1 MKRTLSAFLAFLVGA
16 TLLSAQSAAPK
27 YGIKSGKMVVSS
39 EMMGQKI
46 LATSYFDNFG
56 EREATVT
63 QMGGMEIVTI
73 NKDGKVYVVNK
84 AASMVQEMP
93 KQETINFMDLTDSV
107 REKYKIQEVGTE
119 SIDGRD
125 CTIYTMEIS
134 ESGQTAKTK
143 VWVWNGFTLKSVTNA
158 MGMEVTA
165 LVTEMEECE
174 VEPSIFEV
182 PQY

>member
-1 MKRTLSAFLAFLVGA
+1 MKRTISAFLAFLVGA
-16 TLLSAQSAAPK
+16 TLLSAQSALPK
-27 YGIKSGKMVVSS
+27 YGIKSGKMVVST

-73 NKDGKVYVVNK
+73 KKDDKVYVVNK

-107 REKYKIQEVGTE
+107 RGKYKIKEVGIE
-119 SIDGRD
+119 SVDGRD